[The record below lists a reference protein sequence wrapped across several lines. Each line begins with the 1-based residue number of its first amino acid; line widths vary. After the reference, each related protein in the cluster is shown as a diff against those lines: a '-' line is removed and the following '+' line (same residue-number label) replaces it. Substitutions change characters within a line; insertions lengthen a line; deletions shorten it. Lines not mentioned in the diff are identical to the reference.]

1 MLSKL
6 KKKLKPQLPGSKR
19 KPDRTGADAGGERV
33 DQTGSVP
40 RPESHLVAGGGHSDA
55 EVVVGSGS
63 RRKGDGANE
72 KQVEQVSP
80 SPSAPSP
87 VCRGKPDGM

>member
-6 KKKLKPQLPGSKR
+6 KKKLKPRLPGSKR
-19 KPDRTGADAGGERV
+19 KPDRKGADAGGESV
-33 DQTGSVP
+33 DQTGSLP
-40 RPESHLVAGGGHSDA
+40 RPESHVVAGGGHSDA

-63 RRKGDGANE
+63 RREGNGADG

-80 SPSAPSP
+80 SPSARSL
-87 VCRGKPDGM
+87 VRRGKSDGM